1 MPERESHRPEPA
13 DAATVADMDE
23 QAAFLREAF
32 ASNEANALGVVNM
45 EIARQQKI
53 VDGLHV
59 DERLRTDDERA
70 KAAYRLEGYR
80 KLKAEF
86 DVTEQA

>member
-1 MPERESHRPEPA
+1 MQPQSVETSTK
-13 DAATVADMDE
+13 DDMDE
-23 QAAFLREAF
+23 QAGFLREAF
-32 ASNEANALGVVNM
+32 ASNQANAIGVVNM

-86 DVTEQA
+86 ERANP